1 MVQKWVRP
9 IKTASLRQ
17 LSHPNIVRYEG
28 AFEQNSKLNIMMEF
42 CEGGDMAERIK
53 KQNGV
58 LLEESVITDW
68 FTQISLAVRYC
79 HEKKIL
85 HRDIKVLNI
94 KMKNI

>member
-1 MVQKWVRP
+1 
-9 IKTASLRQ
+9 
-17 LSHPNIVRYEG
+17 
-28 AFEQNSKLNIMMEF
+28 MMEF

-68 FTQISLAVRYC
+68 FTQIALAVRYC

-85 HRDIKVLNI
+85 HRDIKVRLRNI
-94 KMKNI
+94 DTQYNCIKYILRPRRT